1 MWRSSIDIFRNPFE
15 FRIRFA
21 LSIIIGILFGLLFLR
36 LNYDQ
41 QSFQN
46 ISAVILMLIINNT
59 FSNVQANADVSCS
72 SVAILKAST
81 SSRVVVQST
90 VAVVLQRTRRRY
102 LSHDTVL
109 RIESSNRTTYVR
121 GHNVHH
127 GNDCLLDDESLQ

>member
-72 SVAILKAST
+72 DVEILKASA

-90 VAVVLQRTRRRY
+90 VAVVL
-102 LSHDTVL
+102 
-109 RIESSNRTTYVR
+109 
-121 GHNVHH
+121 
-127 GNDCLLDDESLQ
+127 